1 MQPRPADGSAVTVTS
16 RSPMNTFEIDASI
29 GTPRIASD
37 DAEQPFLEVAGIE
50 GSSLRATH
58 AGLTVYQGGALAR
71 DHAGQRRW
79 TYDQLR
85 EVRLDAYGSV
95 GVIRATVS
103 STGGALPLLLLEP
116 EQIAAA
122 RRTLEIIWN
131 LMASTGEGQRTA

>member
-1 MQPRPADGSAVTVTS
+1 
-16 RSPMNTFEIDASI
+16 MNTFEIDASI
-29 GTPRIASD
+29 GSSGIASSGIASD
-37 DAEQPFLEVAGIE
+37 DVEQPFLEVAGIE
-50 GSSLRATH
+50 GSSLRATP
-58 AGLTVYQGGALAR
+58 AGLTVYQGGVQAR
-71 DHAGQRRW
+71 DLAGQRRW

-131 LMASTGEGQRTA
+131 LMASNGEGLRTA